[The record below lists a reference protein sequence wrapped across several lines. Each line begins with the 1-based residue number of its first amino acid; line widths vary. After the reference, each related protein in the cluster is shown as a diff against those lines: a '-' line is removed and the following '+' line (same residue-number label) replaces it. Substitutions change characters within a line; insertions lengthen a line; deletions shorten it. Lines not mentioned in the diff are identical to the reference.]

1 MAKSTY
7 IFCSLFILFLFSFNS
22 LESSC
27 VTQSL
32 DRQLGVRESGGN
44 NRGWKINQYQEST
57 GSKDGESWCSSYV
70 HWNLEKCGIKNTIT
84 AWSPTSFNKKNIIW
98 FQGKFQKNP
107 REGDVFS
114 LYSIK
119 KKRIAHTGFVRERIN
134 EKFYL
139 TNEGNSIPDGWK
151 GNPFEGNGV
160 YEKIRSFNSTY
171 CISRWE

>member
-1 MAKSTY
+1 M
-7 IFCSLFILFLFSFNS
+7 
-22 LESSC
+22 ESSC

-84 AWSPTSFNKKNIIW
+84 AWSPTSFNRKNIVW
-98 FQGKFQKNP
+98 YQGKFQKTP
-107 REGDVFS
+107 KEGDVFS

-139 TNEGNSIPDGWK
+139 TNEGNAAQDGAL
-151 GNPFEGNGV
+151 NPYDGDGV

-171 CISRWE
+171 AISRWE

>member
-1 MAKSTY
+1 MAKGFNFFFIVC
-7 IFCSLFILFLFSFNS
+7 IFLLFPVSYLG
-22 LESSC
+22 SSC
-27 VTQSL
+27 LVNSL

-84 AWSPTSFNKKNIIW
+84 AWSPTSFNKKNIVW
-98 FQGKFQKNP
+98 YQGKFQKTP
-107 REGDVFS
+107 KEGDVFS
-114 LYSIK
+114 LYSLK

-139 TNEGNSIPDGWK
+139 TNEGNAAQDGSL
-151 GNPFEGNGV
+151 NPYDGDGV

-171 CISRWE
+171 AISRWE